1 MSPSSIDRIVITG
14 ATGFVGRALTAR
26 LPAFTRLSLAGEQW
40 RGALS
45 GADLRGATVIH
56 LGARVH
62 EPGGRGDAF
71 RDDNAG
77 KTEALAQAAAA
88 AGARRL
94 VLASTVKVFGEES
107 PPGRP
112 FREDDPPHPQDAYA
126 RSKLEAEQAVARA
139 GLACAIVRMP
149 LVWGP
154 GVGGNF
160 RALLGLAA
168 SGLPLPF
175 AAIEN
180 RRSVVHVDD
189 LAEALLLAA
198 THPKAE
204 GRTWIAAPTESVSTP
219 VLFAAI
225 RAAMAMPV
233 RLFPVPVALLE
244 AAARLAGRGEQVRR
258 LTRSLEADGVPLR
271 QSLGWRPT
279 RSLEGDLAAT
289 VDAWRRGRA

>member
-1 MSPSSIDRIVITG
+1 MSPPSVDRLVITG
-14 ATGFVGRALTAR
+14 ATGFVGRALAAR
-26 LPAFTRLSLAGEQW
+26 LPAFTRLSLAGDQW
-40 RGALS
+40 RETLS
-45 GADLRGATVIH
+45 VADLRGATVIH

-62 EPGGRGDAF
+62 EPGGREDAF
-71 RDDNAG
+71 RADNAG

-88 AGARRL
+88 AGARRF

-112 FREDDPPHPQDAYA
+112 FSEDDPPRPEDAYA
-126 RSKLEAEQAVARA
+126 RSKREAEQAVARA
-139 GLACAIVRMP
+139 GVAYAIVRIP
-149 LVWGP
+149 LAWGP

-175 AAIEN
+175 AAIDN
-180 RRSVVHVDD
+180 RRSLVHVDD
-189 LAEALLLAA
+189 LAEALVLAA

-204 GRTWIAAPTESVSTP
+204 RRTWIAAPTGPVSTP
-219 VLFAAI
+219 GLVAAI
-225 RAAMAMPV
+225 RAAMGMPA

-244 AAARLAGRGEQVRR
+244 AVSRLAGRGEQVRR

-271 QSLGWRPT
+271 QVLGWRPT

-289 VDAWRRGRA
+289 VDAWRRERA